1 MEIDV
6 DDLARRLIVG
16 RKRDGRGIYDPGAK
30 RELIELCQCPG
41 TSVAKLA
48 RDVGVNANLL
58 ASWLRGR
65 ERKVG
70 EVVETAPASDAPP
83 AAFVALHLESGVPAA
98 PAAPAAPSLQARLPN
113 GVVVD
118 LQCDDLQQL
127 GKLIEALGRVRCSA
141 STKT

>member
-6 DDLARRLIVG
+6 ENLARRLVVG

-30 RELIELCQCPG
+30 RELIELCQRPG
-41 TSVAKLA
+41 ISVARLA

-65 ERKVG
+65 GLKGAEI
-70 EVVETAPASDAPP
+70 VEAAPTSDTAT
-83 AAFVALHLESGVPAA
+83 AFVALHLESGLSAVPAA
-98 PAAPAAPSLQARLPN
+98 PAPPSVQARLPN

>member
-1 MEIDV
+1 MEIDLE
-6 DDLARRLIVG
+6 DLARRLVVG

-30 RELIELCQCPG
+30 RELIELCQRPG
-41 TSVAKLA
+41 ISVAKLA

-65 ERKVG
+65 GVTGAEIVDA
-70 EVVETAPASDAPP
+70 APMIEAPP
-83 AAFVALHLESGVPAA
+83 ARFVALHLESGLSAVPAA
-98 PAAPAAPSLQARLPN
+98 PAPPSLQARLPN

>member
-6 DDLARRLIVG
+6 EDLARRLVVG

-30 RELIELCQCPG
+30 RELIELCQRPG
-41 TSVAKLA
+41 ISVAKLA
-48 RDVGVNANLL
+48 REVGVNANLL

-65 ERKVG
+65 GVTGAEIVDA
-70 EVVETAPASDAPP
+70 APPP
-83 AAFVALHLESGVPAA
+83 AAFVALHLESGLSAA
-98 PAAPAAPSLQARLPN
+98 PAAPAQPSLQARLPN

-118 LQCDDLQQL
+118 LQYDDLQQL
-127 GKLIEALGRVRCSA
+127 GKFIEALGRVRCFA

>member
-1 MEIDV
+1 MESDLE
-6 DDLARRLIVG
+6 DLARRLVVG
-16 RKRDGRGIYDPGAK
+16 RKRDGRGIYDPDAK
-30 RELIELCQCPG
+30 RELIELCQRPG
-41 TSVAKLA
+41 ISVARLA

-65 ERKVG
+65 GLKGAEI
-70 EVVETAPASDAPP
+70 VEAGPTSDTAT
-83 AAFVALHLESGVPAA
+83 AFVALHLESGPSAVPASPA
-98 PAAPAAPSLQARLPN
+98 PPSVQARLPN

>member
-6 DDLARRLIVG
+6 ADLARRLVVG

-30 RELIELCQCPG
+30 RELIELCQHPG
-41 TSVAKLA
+41 ISVARLA

-65 ERKVG
+65 GLKGAEI
-70 EVVETAPASDAPP
+70 VEAVPTSDAPP
-83 AAFVALHLESGVPAA
+83 AAFVALHLESGPSAV

-118 LQCDDLQQL
+118 LQYDDFQQL
-127 GKLIEALGRVRCSA
+127 GKLIEALGRVRCSV

>member
-6 DDLARRLIVG
+6 EDLARRLVVG

-30 RELIELCQCPG
+30 RELIELCQRPG
-41 TSVAKLA
+41 ISVARLA

-65 ERKVG
+65 GLKGAEIV
-70 EVVETAPASDAPP
+70 EVAPTSDTPP
-83 AAFVALHLESGVPAA
+83 AAFVALHLESGLSAA
-98 PAAPAAPSLQARLPN
+98 PAAPAQPSLQARLPN

-118 LQCDDLQQL
+118 LQYDDLQQL
-127 GKLIEALGRVRCSA
+127 GKLIEALGRVRCFA

>member
-6 DDLARRLIVG
+6 EDLARRLVVG
-16 RKRDGRGIYDPGAK
+16 RKRDGRGIYDAGAK
-30 RELIELCQCPG
+30 RELIELCQRPG
-41 TSVAKLA
+41 ISVARLA

-65 ERKVG
+65 GLKGAEI
-70 EVVETAPASDAPP
+70 VEAAPTSDRPP
-83 AAFVALHLESGVPAA
+83 AAFVALHLESGLSAVPVA
-98 PAAPAAPSLQARLPN
+98 PEPPSLQARLPN
-113 GVVVD
+113 GVVID